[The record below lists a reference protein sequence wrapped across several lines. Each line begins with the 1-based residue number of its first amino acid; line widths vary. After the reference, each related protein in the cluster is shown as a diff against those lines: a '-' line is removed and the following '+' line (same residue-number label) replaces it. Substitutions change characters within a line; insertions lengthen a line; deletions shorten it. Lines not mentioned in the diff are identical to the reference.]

1 MGKITLMG
9 RTPLLFLFLFGSS
22 LLLNI
27 NSKNTN
33 YNITVSG
40 TITELSCNS
49 DSNASISITVS
60 GGTAPYIYLWSNA
73 SNSKDLNNLS
83 AGSYTLIVKDALL
96 ETTTKTFV
104 INQPSAVTMPNP
116 TFTNISCFN
125 GNDGTITVGNASGG
139 TGTYE
144 YSISGAVFQSNK
156 TFSNLKAG
164 SHTIITRDSNGCTA
178 SKVVTLTQPAVLNIQ
193 NLSFIPVSCKGGNDG
208 SITTENVYG
217 GTGGYTYSID
227 GSNFSANKT
236 ISNLTAG
243 NYTVTVK
250 DSNGCL
256 ITKNIVVT
264 EPTALSLLN
273 STITNVTC
281 NGAADGTINAGTVSG
296 GNGGYTYS
304 INGTSFQA
312 SNKFLNLSGGSYN
325 LTVKDSKGC
334 TISETITIAEPVAL
348 NMQTASLTP
357 ASCFGDTDGK
367 IIAGTVTGGN
377 GDYTFSINGTSFQF
391 SNTFNNLKAANYT
404 ITAKDSKGCT
414 ITEFVTIEEPSAL
427 VMQAAT
433 LTPVSCAGE
442 ANGKIVAG
450 AVSGGNNGYEY
461 SINNTSFQTSN
472 IFSNLSAGNY
482 NVTAK
487 DAKGCTF
494 SNSVTITQPTTLTL
508 QTSSSIAVTC
518 NGAADGKITVGTVS
532 GGNNGYEYSIDGT
545 NFQTSNVFTGLAGG
559 PYNIT
564 VKDSKG
570 CTATESIS
578 VNEPVSLS
586 MSSASLTSVS
596 CNGASDGTITA
607 GNISGGNSGY
617 VFSIDGTNFQSGQ
630 NFTGLTAGDYTI
642 TAKDSKGCTV
652 SEIVSVTQPSVLT
665 MQAASITAA
674 SCFGISDGSI
684 TAGTVTGGNNSYE
697 FSIDGTTFQ
706 LNKTFNN
713 LASGNYT
720 ITARDSK
727 GCKITE
733 TVAIIQPDA
742 LTMQTATFE
751 AVSCAGAANGTI
763 IAGTVTGGNS
773 GYEYSINGTTF
784 QSNNT
789 FTGLAGGTYT
799 LTVRDSKG
807 CSISET
813 IQLTEPSTLVMEPS
827 EASNV
832 KCYDSGDG
840 EIVAGIVSGGNGD
853 YEYSID
859 GINFSTNKTFTEL
872 NVGSYTITVRD
883 SKGCTTSETITL
895 TGPQILEM
903 DPATKTNIT
912 CHGASNATV
921 TAGAVRGGTTGY
933 QYSIDGVNFGSE
945 TTFKVLYAG
954 IYTLTV
960 RDLNGCKITEEIE
973 ITEPDVLTSTAATS
987 TPASCVGNTDGTI
1000 TAGTV
1005 SGGNGGYQY
1014 SIDNSTFNS
1023 TGIFTNVPA
1032 GSYVIFIK
1040 DSKGCATQSD
1050 VVVNAPEAL
1059 NATIVT
1065 TNVKCFNGTDGT
1077 LSINNASGGHGKY
1090 EYSIDGTT
1098 WKSTSNFTS
1107 LIAGTYTVKIRDL
1120 DYPTCVITL
1129 STNTVISQPTAV
1141 VSAQVT
1147 TTRTTSYG
1155 TSTGSATANAS
1166 GGTPGFTYAWR
1177 KQNETPILQTTKTAN
1192 GLAGGNYVV
1201 TVTDK
1206 NGCSTT
1212 VDLKII
1218 EAIKAPII
1226 PTSICPEDE
1235 DVIRTSYFEVEDRT
1249 AIGGVGPYTYLWNF
1263 GTGATPATATG
1274 PGSHTVNYSST
1285 GNRTVTVTV
1294 TDATGTS
1301 RTESIVQY
1309 VGECFKD
1316 DCGSNDFA
1324 INTFY
1329 MADAN
1334 GNKVTASTCGDGS
1347 PKFLYFD
1354 LPTQSDRYSMYIEYI
1369 FSIEHADGTST
1380 HVNKGLCFYENQ
1392 AIPQKVK
1399 TIQLDWECGDLL
1411 TIENVYM
1418 TFSNNIKWKCGQG
1431 PNPKCYS
1438 TNNNEVVITPLYAR
1452 ATPNVLLCNGS
1463 NSGIVTVKANGGQGP
1478 YQYSITSA
1486 NSGYQSS
1493 NEFHNL
1499 TAGSKTVWVK
1509 DNEGTVFQA
1518 APVVITQPLSP
1529 ITLIVNSTNP
1539 ICFGQTGQATVVATG
1554 GTPFVSATGVNFY
1567 TYLWNDANEQTT
1579 ATATNLPNG
1588 EYTVTVIDKNG
1599 CQAIK
1604 TVTIVEPAQITLATA
1619 GEDQKFS
1626 CGFNR
1631 TNLTG
1636 NTPVEGTGTW
1646 TIVSGTGGVITEPNN
1661 AQSYFTGTAGNYT
1674 LRWTIANQTNTC
1686 TTSDEMTISFTADCS
1701 TLDFDG
1707 VDDHIT
1713 MGDNYNLNS
1722 GNFTIEAWV
1731 KLNSING
1738 QRTIVSKRDSQNLS
1752 AGGYDLSINS
1762 GAPTFKWGNSTVT
1775 SSYKLTT
1782 QRWYHV
1788 AVIYTDG
1795 QAKLY
1800 VDGIKVGNGVA
1811 VNPAATTSP
1820 FLIGAIFRGNK
1831 PENPV
1836 NYFHGWIEEV
1846 RIWKTALQEG
1856 QLRFM
1861 MNQRLKVDVTP
1872 VKGTVLP
1879 LVVPGDLAYS
1889 NLSGYYQLI
1898 GNELAN
1904 GFTPDKATTKVAG
1917 QLKNIE
1923 TTQENSAPLP
1933 YISKA
1938 VGQWRNKETWQRPD
1952 VWDAPNSL
1960 GINGEPINWNIA
1972 QIAHNIT
1979 SGGKD
1984 IYMLGLLSQ
1993 IGELNMANPN
2003 QALDEN
2009 NSGQG
2014 LTITH
2019 YLDLNGSIDLVG
2031 ESQLVQT
2038 EGSILA
2044 PTSAGFITRDQQGTA
2059 SSYNYNYWS
2068 SPVVDQGTSNT
2079 TYMISKV
2086 MLDGT
2091 STTNPKNLM
2100 FGNGV
2105 TFADGKL
2112 STPRMIS
2119 NYWIWKFRGTADEYS
2134 EWKHIGSNGVL
2145 KIGEGYTMKGTSG
2158 EAAIADRQ
2166 NYVYKGKPNNGT
2178 ITLNIG
2184 QDQNYLLGNP
2194 YPSAIDAKKFILD
2207 NIKDSGGLNTKN
2219 AFTGAVYFWDH
2230 FAGKTHIL
2238 REYVGGYATYNLI
2251 GGVKAIAMD
2260 DRINSNTG
2268 AVASKTPGQYIPVG
2282 QGFFINSMPDPSQ
2295 TGTNT
2300 VVGGDVVFKNSQ
2312 RVFVREAINSS
2323 QFLTQEKKDNDTKE
2337 AEPLAKIRIKFR
2349 SPKGYHRELLVG
2361 VNPNA
2366 TNDFDLGYDAPM
2378 NEYNA
2383 EDMFWVIKDHEFVIQ
2398 GVSNFDID
2406 QVLPIGMMIEEEG
2419 LIKIDLQSWE
2429 NLPEDKEVY
2438 IHDKWNDSIHD
2449 IKLASYE
2456 TTIKPGYVVDRFA
2469 LIFFKEKEATLPTPD
2484 TVEVDV
2490 TEEPKEFVL
2499 SVKHSY
2505 RDNEIQILNTEEVAI
2520 SHMYLYN
2527 LNGKLLEDHS
2537 SIPNAKE
2544 VRIGIKNY
2552 PSGVY
2557 IVKLKTNNKIIT
2569 QKIIMKN

>member
-27 NSKNTN
+27 DSKNTAA
-33 YNITVSG
+33 NISISG
-40 TITELSCNS
+40 TITELSCTNS
-49 DSNASISITVS
+49 SDAAISITVS
-60 GGTAPYIYLWSNA
+60 GGTAPYTYEWQNIGTFQ
-73 SNSKDLNNLS
+73 NLTGLT
-83 AGSYTLIVKDALL
+83 AGSYTVVVKDALL
-96 ETTTKTFV
+96 QTSTKTFV
-104 INQPSAVTMPNP
+104 ITQPSAVAMTNP
-116 TFTNISCFN
+116 TVSNISCFN
-125 GNDGTITVGNASGG
+125 GNDGIITAGTTTGGNGN
-139 TGTYE
+139 YE
-144 YSISGAVFQSNK
+144 YSIDGTTFQTSSTFNNLNK
-156 TFSNLKAG
+156 G
-164 SHTIITRDSNGCTA
+164 SYTLTARDSNGCSTTKA
-178 SKVVTLTQPAVLNIQ
+178 VTLTQPTVLNIQ
-193 NLSFIPVSCKGGNDG
+193 NLTFTAVSCKGGNDG
-208 SITTENVYG
+208 SITTENV
-217 GTGGYTYSID
+217 TGGNGGYEYSINAT
-227 GSNFSANKT
+227 NFSFNNKF
-236 ISNLTAG
+236 SNLTAG

-250 DSNGCL
+250 DSKGC
-256 ITKNIVVT
+256 ITSKNVVVT
-264 EPTALSLLN
+264 EPSVLSLQN
-273 STITNVTC
+273 SSFTNVSC
-281 NGAADGTINAGTVSG
+281 KNAGDGSITAGTVSG
-296 GNGGYTYS
+296 GNSGYTYS
-304 INGTSFQA
+304 INGTTFQS
-312 SNKFLNLSGGSYN
+312 SNKFLNLQGGTYN
-325 LTVKDSKGC
+325 LTVKDSKSC
-334 TISETITIAEPVAL
+334 TTSETITIAEPTAL
-348 NMQTASLTP
+348 NMQAASLTP
-357 ASCFGDTDGK
+357 ASCLGETDGK
-367 IIAGTVTGGN
+367 IIAGSVTGGN
-377 GDYTFSINGTSFQF
+377 GGYTFSINGTNFQS
-391 SNTFNNLKAANYT
+391 SNTFSNLKAANYT
-404 ITAKDSKGCT
+404 ITAKDIEGCI
-414 ITEFVTIEEPSAL
+414 ITEFITIEEPSAL
-427 VMQAAT
+427 TMQSAV
-433 LTPVSCAGE
+433 LTPATCA
-442 ANGKIVAG
+442 
-450 AVSGGNNGYEY
+450 
-461 SINNTSFQTSN
+461 
-472 IFSNLSAGNY
+472 
-482 NVTAK
+482 
-487 DAKGCTF
+487 
-494 SNSVTITQPTTLTL
+494 
-508 QTSSSIAVTC
+508 
-518 NGAADGKITVGTVS
+518 GAADGKIVAGTVS
-532 GGNNGYEYSIDGT
+532 GGNNGYEFSINGTDFQTSNTFSNLSAGNYNITAKDAKGCTVSESVSVTEPTTLTVQTSSSTAVSCKGAADGEITVGPVSGGNNAYEYSINGT
-545 NFQTSNVFTGLAGG
+545 NFQTSNVFTGLVGG
-559 PYNIT
+559 SYNIT
-564 VKDSKG
+564 VKDAKG
-570 CTATESIS
+570 CTATETIN
-578 VNEPVSLS
+578 VDEPTALS
-586 MSSASLTSVS
+586 MSPASTTSVS
-596 CNGASDGTITA
+596 CNGASDGAISV
-607 GNISGGNSGY
+607 GNISGGNNGY

-630 NFTGLTAGDYTI
+630 NFSGLTAGEYTVI
-642 TAKDSKGCTV
+642 AKDAEGCTI
-652 SEIVSVTQPSVLT
+652 SETVIVTQPSVLT
-665 MQAASITAA
+665 MQAASLIPA
-674 SCFGISDGSI
+674 SCFGAND
-684 TAGTVTGGNNSYE
+684 GTVITGQVAGGNSGYE
-697 FSIDGTTFQ
+697 FSIDGTNFQ
-706 LNKTFNN
+706 TNNTFNN
-713 LASGNYT
+713 LSSGNYT

-727 GCKITE
+727 GCTITE
-733 TVAIIQPDA
+733 VVEVIEPNA
-742 LTMQTATFE
+742 LTMEAATFE
-751 AVSCAGAANGTI
+751 AVSCAEAGNGTI
-763 IAGTVTGGNS
+763 TAGNVTGGNS
-773 GYEYSINGTTF
+773 NYEYSINGTTF
-784 QSNNT
+784 QTNNT
-789 FTGLAGGTYT
+789 FTGLSGGTYT

-807 CSISET
+807 CTISEN
-813 IQLTEPSTLVMEPS
+813 IELSEPSTLIMEPS

-840 EIVAGIVSGGNGD
+840 EIVAGIVTGGNGA

-859 GINFSTNKTFTEL
+859 GINFSTNNTFTEL
-872 NVGSYTITVRD
+872 NVGSHTITVRD
-883 SKGCTTSETITL
+883 SNGCTASETITL

-903 DPATKTNIT
+903 DPATKSNIS
-912 CHGASNATV
+912 CNGASDATV

-960 RDLNGCKITEEIE
+960 RDLNGCQIEEVIE
-973 ITEPDVLTSTAATS
+973 ITEPELLTSTAATS
-987 TPASCVGNTDGTI
+987 TPASCIGNNDGTI
-1000 TAGTV
+1000 TAGIV
-1005 SGGNGGYQY
+1005 SGGNGDYLY
-1014 SIDNSTFNS
+1014 SIDNTNFNS
-1023 TGIFTNVPA
+1023 TGVFNNVA
-1032 GSYVIFIK
+1032 EGSYTIFIK
-1040 DSKGCATQSD
+1040 DSVGCATQSD
-1050 VVVNAPEAL
+1050 VVVDAPEVL
-1059 NATIVT
+1059 NATIVS
-1065 TNVKCFNGTDGT
+1065 TNVNCFNGTDGT
-1077 LSINNASGGHGKY
+1077 LSINNPTGGHGKY

-1098 WKSTSNFTS
+1098 WSTTSNFTS
-1107 LIAGTYTVKIRDL
+1107 LVAGTYTVKIRDQ

-1129 STNTVISQPTAV
+1129 STNTIIAQPTAA
-1141 VSAQVT
+1141 VSLQVT
-1147 TTRTTSYG
+1147 TTRTTTYG
-1155 TSTGSATANAS
+1155 TSTGSATANAT
-1166 GGTPGFTYAWR
+1166 GGTPGFTYEWR
-1177 KQNETPILQTTKTAN
+1177 KQNESTILQTTKTAN

-1206 NGCSTT
+1206 NGCSITAE
-1212 VDLKII
+1212 LKII

-1285 GNRTVTVTV
+1285 GNRTITVTV

-1329 MADAN
+1329 MGDAN

-1369 FSIEHADGTST
+1369 FSIEHADGTFT

-1392 AIPQKVK
+1392 AIPQKVR

-1452 ATPNVLLCNGS
+1452 ATPNELVCHGS
-1463 NSGIVTVKANGGQGP
+1463 NNGIVTVKANGGQGP
-1478 YQYSITSA
+1478 YQYSITNA

-1493 NEFHNL
+1493 NEFYNL
-1499 TAGSKTVWVK
+1499 SAGSHTVWVK

-1518 APVVITQPLSP
+1518 VPVTITQPQSP
-1529 ITLIVNSTNP
+1529 ITLVVNAVNP
-1539 ICFGQTGQATVVATG
+1539 ICFGQSGQATVVATG
-1554 GTPFVSATGVNFY
+1554 GTPFVTASGENFY

-1599 CQAIK
+1599 CQAIEA
-1604 TVTIVEPAQITLATA
+1604 VSIVEPAQITLATA

-1626 CGFNR
+1626 CGFNG

-1646 TIVSGTGGVITEPNN
+1646 TIVSGTGGQITEPNN
-1661 AQSYFTGTAGNYT
+1661 PQSYFTGTAGSYT
-1674 LRWTIANQTNTC
+1674 LKWTIANQTNTC
-1686 TTSDEMTISFTADCS
+1686 STSDEMIITFTSDCS

-1713 MGDNYNLNS
+1713 MGNNYNLES

-1731 KLNSING
+1731 KLNSTNG
-1738 QRTIVSKRDSQNLS
+1738 QRTIVSKRDSQNIS

-1788 AVIYTDG
+1788 AVIFNDG

-1800 VDGIKVGNGVA
+1800 VDGIKVGNGEA

-1861 MNQRLKVDVTP
+1861 MNQRLKVDITP

-1938 VGQWRNKETWQRPD
+1938 AGQWRNKDTWQRPD

-1993 IGELNMANPN
+1993 LGELNMANPN
-2003 QALDEN
+2003 QALNEM

-2079 TYMISKV
+2079 TYTISKV

-2091 STTNPKNLM
+2091 DTNNPKNLM

-2134 EWKHIGSNGVL
+2134 EWKHIGSSGVL
-2145 KIGEGYTMKGTSG
+2145 KLGEGYTMKGTSG
-2158 EAAIADRQ
+2158 DAAIADRQ

-2219 AFTGAVYFWDH
+2219 VFTGAVYFWDH

-2268 AVASKTPGQYIPVG
+2268 AVASKTPGQFIPVG
-2282 QGFFINSMPDPSQ
+2282 QGFFINSMPDPSS
-2295 TGTNT
+2295 TGINT

-2312 RVFVREAINSS
+2312 RAFMREAVNSS
-2323 QFLTQEKKDNDTKE
+2323 QFLTQEKEEFNTKE

-2366 TNDFDLGYDAPM
+2366 TNEFDLGYDAPM

-2383 EDMFWVIKDHEFVIQ
+2383 EDMFWLIKEREFVIQ
-2398 GVSNFDID
+2398 GVSNFDVD

-2419 LIKIDLQSWE
+2419 PIKIDLQSWE
-2429 NLPEDKEVY
+2429 NLPKEKEVF
-2438 IHDKWNDSIHD
+2438 IHDKLNDSIHD
-2449 IKLASYE
+2449 IKLVSYE
-2456 TTIKPGYVVDRFA
+2456 TTIQPGYIVDRFA
-2469 LIFFKEKEATLPTPD
+2469 LIFFKEKEATTPTPD
-2484 TVEVDV
+2484 TTEVVV
-2490 TEEPKEFVL
+2490 TQEPKDFVL

-2505 RDNEIQILNTEEVAI
+2505 RDNEIQILNSEEVAI
-2520 SHMYLYN
+2520 SNLYLYN

-2537 SIPNAKE
+2537 TLQNGKE
-2544 VRIGIKNY
+2544 VRVGIKNY

-2557 IVKLKTNNKIIT
+2557 IVKLKTDKKIIT
-2569 QKIIMKN
+2569 EKIIIKN